1 MENNI
6 NSQYKLDS
14 ISQIPIYTSVSKEG
28 IYTST
33 NNIEQSIYNHIN
45 KNISNYGNI
54 NNYFNNGLPNNTK
67 INNINNNISNNY
79 FLEGEAPPVASNS
92 NELGNN
98 DLIKLAS
105 NSNAYLYNK
114 NIQSMQVNGTNSN
127 VNFYNQIFN
136 GNDIGNQIIKNDFNS
151 KKLNKDLNKSYEPIE
166 FNENTF
172 NEYNGEFI
180 SKIENKNLFK
190 LNESEFPLSK
200 NNNITNINSNI
211 SHEYNKNGQPSIN
224 NLSLDIN
231 DDEIKKK
238 LDNIELSKSYIM
250 INNNIPLKS
259 ATQPKEEIELNIIQ
273 DEINVDKTLQYTNS
287 FFPLDKDLNSNNH
300 YINNNSYNYLTYNNT
315 SISNITIP
323 TVYNNQTE
331 IIPLKEINNQAN
343 YMLESQEFDLP
354 LINPVNNIVYLQNQD
369 EIITPQNNIVKL
381 PPKVYSIISPSIGNT
396 LNHNLYYSLINQNII
411 RQSISPQ
418 IYNTFT
424 IPVNSIISPLSISN
438 VNQIVQPIQ
447 NIPLDYNSQSYINL
461 MYMPK
466 KYKAKLNIVK

>member
-67 INNINNNISNNY
+67 INNNNISSNY
-79 FLEGEAPPVASNS
+79 SLEGETPPVASNS

-105 NSNAYLYNK
+105 NSNAYLYSK

-136 GNDIGNQIIKNDFNS
+136 AIYIGNQIIKNDFNS
-151 KKLNKDLNKSYEPIE
+151 EKLNKDLNKSYEPIE

-238 LDNIELSKSYIM
+238 
-250 INNNIPLKS
+250 
-259 ATQPKEEIELNIIQ
+259 T
-273 DEINVDKTLQYTNS
+273 
-287 FFPLDKDLNSNNH
+287 
-300 YINNNSYNYLTYNNT
+300 
-315 SISNITIP
+315 
-323 TVYNNQTE
+323 
-331 IIPLKEINNQAN
+331 
-343 YMLESQEFDLP
+343 
-354 LINPVNNIVYLQNQD
+354 
-369 EIITPQNNIVKL
+369 
-381 PPKVYSIISPSIGNT
+381 
-396 LNHNLYYSLINQNII
+396 
-411 RQSISPQ
+411 
-418 IYNTFT
+418 
-424 IPVNSIISPLSISN
+424 
-438 VNQIVQPIQ
+438 
-447 NIPLDYNSQSYINL
+447 
-461 MYMPK
+461 
-466 KYKAKLNIVK
+466 